1 MKIDRLIDFDN
12 FEYKWDEIE
21 KISEFKKLKHCEQ
34 NPKWHSEGNA
44 WEHTKLVCKHAVE
57 QCKLQVWDEYWS
69 KVFLTSAL
77 FHDIGKA
84 TTTHQGKDG
93 RWHAYGHEIESERMT
108 RRILWDEDCEFREGV
123 CAIVKYHML
132 ALQLFDSKD
141 PLGKIAEISRE
152 VPSMHV
158 LMLLKKCDILGS
170 IQEDEVGKGS
180 DLAKMESLRKIIDH
194 MSCRY
199 IQFPDYVH
207 EYKNYIDMKNKK
219 HITVYVMIGLPGSGK
234 TTFANEIV
242 RSGKAD
248 VIISR
253 DSIREEL
260 GYCDKDEKAVLS
272 KGKENEVTNV
282 FNEKVLKAAKEGK
295 RIVIDNLNLK
305 KEYRIGYKNL
315 LSNYDVEWIYYYV
328 EADNISTNMA
338 RRKSQISE
346 NVFNEMIGKLEWPTI
361 DEYKEKENFIIVRT

>member
-1 MKIDRLIDFDN
+1 
-12 FEYKWDEIE
+12 
-21 KISEFKKLKHCEQ
+21 
-34 NPKWHSEGNA
+34 
-44 WEHTKLVCKHAVE
+44 
-57 QCKLQVWDEYWS
+57 
-69 KVFLTSAL
+69 
-77 FHDIGKA
+77 
-84 TTTHQGKDG
+84 
-93 RWHAYGHEIESERMT
+93 MT
-108 RRILWDEDCEFREGV
+108 RRILWDEDCMFIEGV
-123 CAIVKYHML
+123 CALVKYHML
-132 ALQLFDSKD
+132 VLQLFDSKD
-141 PLGKIAEISRE
+141 PLGKIAEISRQ
-152 VPSMHV
+152 VPSMYL

-170 IQEDEVGKGS
+170 IQEDEIGRGS
-180 DLAKMESLRKIIDH
+180 DLTKMASLLRLIDQ

-199 IQFPDYVH
+199 IPFPDYVH
-207 EYKNYIDMKNKK
+207 EYKNYVDMKSKK
-219 HITVYVMIGLPGSGK
+219 QVTVYVMIGLPGSGK

-272 KGKENEVTNV
+272 KDKENEVTEV
-282 FNEKVLKAAKEGK
+282 FNEKILKAAKEGK

-346 NVFNEMIGKLEWPTI
+346 NVFIEMIGKLEWPTI